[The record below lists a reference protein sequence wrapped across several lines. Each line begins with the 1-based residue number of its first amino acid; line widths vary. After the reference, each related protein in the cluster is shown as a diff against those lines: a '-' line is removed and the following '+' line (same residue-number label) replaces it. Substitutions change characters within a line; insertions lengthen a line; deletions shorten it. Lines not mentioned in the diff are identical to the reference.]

1 MNGVFFNK
9 LKESLISVLPITC
22 IVIVINFLTAPMD
35 TLSLVSFILGSV
47 LLILGMC
54 LYTLGVDTAMTPI
67 GTHIGSSVTKS
78 KKIWYILLISFI
90 LGVIITI
97 AEPDLAVLE
106 GQSGIKNLTLI
117 IALGIGVF
125 MLIAILR
132 IIFRIKLKFLFL
144 ILYGALF
151 IIVIFALFINKNS
164 IPISFDSGGVTTGP
178 ITVPFIMALSSGI
191 TGILGGSGQEDS
203 EFGTIGICSVGPILM
218 VILISLFSGTTPT
231 GEHYDITNYTSI
243 GQMLNHYFTSIPLQI
258 LNVLKSF
265 APIIL
270 FFVIYQIFAL
280 KLSFRVLL
288 KICFGLIY
296 SVLGLTLFFTAVN
309 VGFMQTGAYIG
320 NALSTVN
327 KWSIIPIGMLI
338 GLFIIFAEPAVH
350 VLTKQVEDLTNG
362 VIKGKTMLFTL
373 AVAMS
378 VAIGL
383 AMLRVITKINLLWF
397 IIPGYAI
404 ALILMFVVPEVFT
417 GIAFDS
423 GGVASGPMTATFL
436 LPFTAGASLFLN
448 GESGVEQTFGVVAL
462 VAMTPLLAVQI
473 IGLVYKIKMNS
484 ERRLASGYFADM
496 LAHEG
501 EIIDLN
507 AFKTGKNV
515 KSYIKVGLEEKIKT
529 LKTEIDG
536 LKHELALKRAKLS
549 RYMKKMSNFK
559 KEDK

>member
-22 IVIVINFLTAPMD
+22 IVIVINFLTVPMN
-35 TLSLVSFILGSV
+35 TLSLVSFLLGSV

-67 GTHIGSSVTKS
+67 GAHIGSSVTKS

-132 IIFRIKLKFLFL
+132 IFFRIKLKFLFL

-218 VILISLFSGTTPT
+218 VLLISLFSGTTPS
-231 GEHYDITNYTSI
+231 GEHYDVTNYTSLS
-243 GQMLNHYFTSIPLQI
+243 QMLSHYFTSIPLQI

-280 KLSFRVLL
+280 KLSLRVLL

-448 GESGVEQTFGVVAL
+448 GETGVEQTFGVVAL

-507 AFKTGKNV
+507 ALKTDKNV

-529 LKTEIDG
+529 LKTEIDD

-559 KEDK
+559 KEEK

>member
-22 IVIVINFLTAPMD
+22 IVIVINFLTVPMN
-35 TLSLVSFILGSV
+35 TLSLVSFLLGSV

-67 GTHIGSSVTKS
+67 GTHIGSNVTKS

-132 IIFRIKLKFLFL
+132 IFFRIKLKFLFL

-151 IIVIFALFINKNS
+151 IIVFFALFINKNS

-218 VILISLFSGTTPT
+218 VLLISVFSGTTPS
-231 GEHYDITNYTSI
+231 GEHYDVTNYTSI
-243 GQMLNHYFTSIPLQI
+243 SQMLSHYFTSIPLQI

-280 KLSFRVLL
+280 KLSLRVLL

-362 VIKGKTMLFTL
+362 VIKRKTMLFTL

-397 IIPGYAI
+397 IIPGYVV

-448 GESGVEQTFGVVAL
+448 GEAGVEQTFGVVAL

-501 EIIDLN
+501 EIIDLS
-507 AFKTGKNV
+507 ALKTGKNV

-559 KEDK
+559 KEEK